1 MIYREVRYIFHS
13 SQLRKPRMNP
23 WGQAARQV
31 QFKKR
36 IRQIVWMPQGLFETI
51 HWYLA
56 TENKLLKASP
66 TALTHN
72 CHLRA
77 VVSCVASSRNVSK
90 TGCWT
95 TSRCIQR
102 GKLKLRHWHLI
113 LENFTGTF
121 FLAVLF
127 LQFLLDLKKVTNP
140 SKQKTKTL
148 CWHAQ
153 RDTINPE
160 LTPLSGDACW
170 CHFSSD
176 TRCWCPP
183 EGMKGSWR
191 HTELACQLGEQSSR
205 LKSRAAE
212 VFSIARPVRPLYSLV
227 HSHALLGWVL
237 DLGG

>member
-1 MIYREVRYIFHS
+1 
-13 SQLRKPRMNP
+13 MNP

-95 TSRCIQR
+95 TSRCIER

-113 LENFTGTF
+113 LENFTGNI
-121 FLAVLF
+121 LPVLF
-127 LQFLLDLKKVTNP
+127 LQFLLDLKNEPTHQNKKRKHFADMHNVTQSILSWPHWAVMLVGVTSAQTRAAGVLQRGWKVADV
-140 SKQKTKTL
+140 TL
-148 CWHAQ
+148 SWHA
-153 RDTINPE
+153 N
-160 LTPLSGDACW
+160 SG
-170 CHFSSD
+170 
-176 TRCWCPP
+176 
-183 EGMKGSWR
+183 
-191 HTELACQLGEQSSR
+191 
-205 LKSRAAE
+205 SRAHVWKAE
-212 VFSIARPVRPLYSLV
+212 
-227 HSHALLGWVL
+227 LLRCFQ
-237 DLGG
+237 